1 MVDEFWQRSSFDL
14 GIPSTLGNCDLCF
27 LKGKRNLIRTIKQ
40 EPERAQW
47 WIVQES
53 GILKTHGRRLRNSQ
67 MAQFSQRHTYGDLLQ
82 EALTADPQL
91 ALFDDS
97 TEEGVSCFCGD

>member
-1 MVDEFWQRSSFDL
+1 M
-14 GIPSTLGNCDLCF
+14 
-27 LKGKRNLIRTIKQ
+27 
-40 EPERAQW
+40 
-47 WIVQES
+47 QES
-53 GILKTHGRRLRNSQ
+53 GILKTHGRRLRKSE
-67 MAQFSQRHTYGDLLQ
+67 MAQFSQRYTYSELLE